1 MNRSLIISS
10 VLHALLIFVTA
21 MSLPFL
27 AKKPIDIPPI
37 VSVELIQIAEKTN
50 IPFAPKAKK
59 IIEKVKEKEKKLVS
73 EQAPPKKVEKTK
85 TKTVLSPDQ
94 NDKKIENETPEAIP
108 LPDKTLKKVETKE
121 EKKQNPEKVDDE
133 VKQVSEF
140 EKKDLFDPNNIAALI
155 DKSKE
160 ESAEILK
167 TNNDIT
173 QDKERNVE
181 NTGLTLSE
189 EDALKAQIFGCW
201 SIPLGLPYN
210 ENLLVRIK
218 LKLKPDGTV
227 SKTEILDHARMNKPG
242 QGFYKVLAE
251 SALRAVKLCQPLR
264 VPTTGY
270 ERWKELQ
277 LNFDAREM
285 LEG

>member
-1 MNRSLIISS
+1 MNRSVIISS
-10 VLHALLIFVTA
+10 VLHAVFILLTA

-27 AKKPIDIPPI
+27 TKKPIDLPPI
-37 VSVELIQIAEKTN
+37 VSIELIQITDKTN

-59 IIEKVKEKEKKLVS
+59 IIEEVKKKEEKLVS
-73 EQAPPKKVEKTK
+73 EQAPPKKI
-85 TKTVLSPDQ
+85 
-94 NDKKIENETPEAIP
+94 KKIKPESVPMPDNLVKNE
-108 LPDKTLKKVETKE
+108 KE
-121 EKKQNPEKVDDE
+121 LREDKQNPEVVDNE
-133 VKQVSEF
+133 VKQTSEF
-140 EKKDLFDPNNIAALI
+140 EKDELFDPNNIAALI

-160 ESAEILK
+160 ETAETTK
-167 TNNDIT
+167 KNDKVT
-173 QDKERNVE
+173 QDQKRNVE
-181 NTGLTLSE
+181 NAGLSLSE

-218 LKLKPDGTV
+218 LQLKRDGTV
-227 SKTEILDHARMNKPG
+227 AKSEIIDHARMNKPG

>member
-1 MNRSLIISS
+1 M
-10 VLHALLIFVTA
+10 
-21 MSLPFL
+21 PDD
-27 AKKPIDIPPI
+27 KP
-37 VSVELIQIAEKTN
+37 Q
-50 IPFAPKAKK
+50 
-59 IIEKVKEKEKKLVS
+59 
-73 EQAPPKKVEKTK
+73 KVEK
-85 TKTVLSPDQ
+85 
-94 NDKKIENETPEAIP
+94 I
-108 LPDKTLKKVETKE
+108 KE
-121 EKKQNPEKVDDE
+121 DKQNPEKIDNE

-140 EKKDLFDPNNIAALI
+140 EKKELFDPNNIAALI

-160 ESAEILK
+160 DFAETTQK
-167 TNNDIT
+167 TNKIT
-173 QDKERNVE
+173 QSQDKNVDAI
-181 NTGLTLSE
+181 GLTLSE

-218 LKLKPDGTV
+218 LSLNPDGTV
-227 SKTEILDHARMNKPG
+227 SQSEILDHARMNKPG

-270 ERWKELQ
+270 ERWKDLQ

>member
-1 MNRSLIISS
+1 VNRSIILSS
-10 VLHALLIFVTA
+10 VFHLLVIFITA

-27 AKKPIDIPPI
+27 SKKAIDLPPI
-37 VSVELIQIAEKTN
+37 VSVELIQITEKTN

-59 IIEKVKEKEKKLVS
+59 IIEKIKEEEKKLVS
-73 EQAPPKKVEKTK
+73 EQAPPKKVKK
-85 TKTVLSPDQ
+85 KKPDS
-94 NDKKIENETPEAIP
+94 IPMPE
-108 LPDKTLKKVETKE
+108 DNVKKVEKVKDDT
-121 EKKQNPEKVDDE
+121 QNPEKIDNE

-140 EKKDLFDPNNIAALI
+140 EKKELFDPNNIAALI

-160 ESAEILK
+160 EVAVK
-167 TNNDIT
+167 KKQTDQVT
-173 QDKERNVE
+173 QDQVKNFE
-181 NTGLTLSE
+181 NRGLSLSE

-218 LKLKPDGTV
+218 LELKPDGSV
-227 SKTEILDHARMNKPG
+227 IKSEILDHARMNRPG

-264 VPTTGY
+264 VPSTGY

>member
-1 MNRSLIISS
+1 LNRSIILSS
-10 VLHALLIFVTA
+10 ALHLLLIVITA
-21 MSLPFL
+21 LSLPFL

-37 VSVELIQIAEKTN
+37 VSVELIQITEKTN

-73 EQAPPKKVEKTK
+73 EQAPPKKVKK
-85 TKTVLSPDQ
+85 KKPD
-94 NDKKIENETPEAIP
+94 AIP
-108 LPDKTLKKVETKE
+108 LPDKKVNKI
-121 EKKQNPEKVDDE
+121 EKIKDEKQNPEKIDNE

-140 EKKDLFDPNNIAALI
+140 EKKELFDPNNIAALI
-155 DKSKE
+155 DKSKI
-160 ESAEILK
+160 ESSEVK
-167 TNNDIT
+167 KQSKKVT
-173 QDKERNVE
+173 QDQERNVE
-181 NTGLTLSE
+181 VTGLSLSE

-201 SIPLGLPYN
+201 SIPLGLPFN
-210 ENLLVRIK
+210 ENLLVRIR
-218 LKLKPDGTV
+218 LQLDPDGSVTK
-227 SKTEILDHARMNKPG
+227 SEILDHARMNKPG

-251 SALRAVKLCQPLR
+251 SALRAIKLCQPLR

>member
-1 MNRSLIISS
+1 MNRSIILSS
-10 VLHALLIFVTA
+10 VFHLFIIILTA

-27 AKKPIDIPPI
+27 SKKAVNLPPI
-37 VSVELIQIAEKTN
+37 VSVELIQITEKTN

-73 EQAPPKKVEKTK
+73 EQAPPKKVKK
-85 TKTVLSPDQ
+85 KKPDSVPM
-94 NDKKIENETPEAIP
+94 PE
-108 LPDKTLKKVETKE
+108 DNVKKVEKVKDDT
-121 EKKQNPEKVDDE
+121 QNPEKLDNE

-140 EKKDLFDPNNIAALI
+140 EKEKLFDPNNIAALI

-160 ESAEILK
+160 ETALEVNK
-167 TNNDIT
+167 TDQVT
-173 QDKERNVE
+173 QDQTKNFE
-181 NTGLTLSE
+181 NTGLSLSE

-218 LKLKPDGTV
+218 LELKPDGSV
-227 SKTEILDHARMNKPG
+227 SKSEILDHARMNRPG

>member
-1 MNRSLIISS
+1 MKLINLLQKDDRPMIKNIAISS
-10 VLHALLIFVTA
+10 ALHIFLVVITA
-21 MSLPFL
+21 ITFPFI
-27 AKKPIDIPPI
+27 AKKPIDLPPLI
-37 VSVELIQIAEKTN
+37 SIELIQITDKTN

-59 IIEKVKEKEKKLVS
+59 IIEKVKEKEKLVS
-73 EQAPPKKVEKTK
+73 EQAPPKQVKKEK
-85 TKTVLSPDQ
+85 PD
-94 NDKKIENETPEAIP
+94 AIP
-108 LPDKTLKKVETKE
+108 LPDQNQEIVKKP
-121 EKKQNPEKVDDE
+121 EKDVQNPEKIDDE

-140 EKKDLFDPNNIAALI
+140 EKDELFDPNNIAALI

-160 ESAEILK
+160 ELAETTNK
-167 TNNDIT
+167 TDKIT
-173 QDKERNVE
+173 QSNQKNI
-181 NTGLTLSE
+181 TTSALTLSE

-218 LKLKPDGTV
+218 LSLKPDGTV
-227 SKTEILDHARMNKPG
+227 INSEILDHARMNKPG

-251 SALRAVKLCQPLR
+251 SALRAIRLCQPLR

-270 ERWKELQ
+270 ERWKDLQ

-285 LEG
+285 LKG

>member
-1 MNRSLIISS
+1 MLNNILYKDDRLMIKNLAISS
-10 VLHALLIFVTA
+10 ALHIFLVVITA
-21 MSLPFL
+21 FTFPFI
-27 AKKPIDIPPI
+27 AKKPIDLPPL
-37 VSVELIQIAEKTN
+37 VSIELIQITDKTN

-59 IIEKVKEKEKKLVS
+59 IIEKVKEKEKLVS
-73 EQAPPKKVEKTK
+73 EQAPPKQIKKEK
-85 TKTVLSPDQ
+85 PD
-94 NDKKIENETPEAIP
+94 AIP
-108 LPDKTLKKVETKE
+108 LPDQNKEIVKKP
-121 EKKQNPEKVDDE
+121 EKDVQNPEKIDDE

-140 EKKDLFDPNNIAALI
+140 EKDELFDPNNIAALI

-160 ESAEILK
+160 ELAETTNK
-167 TNNDIT
+167 TDKIT
-173 QDKERNVE
+173 QSNQKNI
-181 NTGLTLSE
+181 TSSALTLSE

-218 LKLKPDGTV
+218 LQLNPDGTV
-227 SKTEILDHARMNKPG
+227 LQSEILDHARMNNPG